1 MIAIDMKDR
10 SVLVTGAAGGIGAA
24 AARALAAAGA
34 TVYGLDLEPGPGER
48 ARFIRADVTKAE
60 EVTSAVERVVAETG
74 RLDAVVAAA
83 GILRDRVLWK
93 MPLEDWRKV
102 LAVNLDGSFHV
113 LRAAVPAMREAGG
126 GGSVVLVASING
138 ERGKFGQANY
148 AASKAGVIGLAKTAA
163 RELGAFGI
171 RVNAVSPGY
180 IDTAMTRG
188 LPEDA
193 TRAAVE
199 GSCLGRIGSPDEVA
213 SAILFLCSD
222 LSAFVTGQVLRVDGG
237 LYT

>member
-1 MIAIDMKDR
+1 MIAIDLEDR
-10 SVLVTGAAGGIGAA
+10 SVLVTGASGGIGAA

-34 TVYGLDLEPGPGER
+34 TVFGLDLEPGPGER

-83 GILRDRVLWK
+83 GIIRDRVLWK
-93 MPLEDWRKV
+93 MPLEDWRQV

-113 LRAAVPAMREAGG
+113 LRSAAPALRARG
-126 GGSVVLVASING
+126 GGSIVLVASING